1 LVSRVRTFALDG
13 LGSFAWVAHD
23 RLERASCAVAV
34 DGGCV
39 VIDPVDAHG
48 VDAALLRLGPVVAVA
63 TLLDRHRRDSAAVAA
78 RHGAPLHIPL
88 ALGGAGIGLPG
99 IEERTVI
106 ARRGWRET
114 LLWLPERRLLVCPET
129 IGTAR
134 YYLARADDPLGVH
147 PFRRLSFPERPF
159 EGLDPEAIAVGHG
172 PPVTEHG
179 ASALGYLLARARSDA
194 LRAWVRA
201 GRVFFS
207 GA

>member
-1 LVSRVRTFALDG
+1 VRTFALDG
-13 LGSFAWVAHD
+13 LGSFAWVADD

-147 PFRRLSFPERPF
+147 PFRRLSFRSARSKGSIPRHSRS
-159 EGLDPEAIAVGHG
+159 A
-172 PPVTEHG
+172 TEHG